1 MERFITDILIKFP
14 DDVAILSCYLEI
26 ENKRMFL
33 GKCILSTVI
42 SRTWQHVTV
51 KLRII
56 WLLNGYHELT
66 DVTVYF
72 CIPIKL
78 KV

>member
-1 MERFITDILIKFP
+1 MERFLTDILIKFP
-14 DDVAILSCYLEI
+14 NGVAKLSCYLEI
-26 ENKRMFL
+26 ENKRMFS

-42 SRTWQHVTV
+42 SRSWQHVTV

-66 DVTVYF
+66 GVAVYLF
-72 CIPIKL
+72 L
-78 KV
+78 YTY